1 VLKAGFEVVENMEN
15 ATTAVFSN
23 MLRLQ
28 LIVTVLITL
37 AAFAISGINA
47 GVSGLIGGLS
57 VLVAA
62 FFSSRVASREAK
74 TPSSALLNLLKA
86 EALKILIIIVVL
98 FIAFKFYKQ
107 LVPPALLAGVAG
119 TALIS
124 GAAIGK
130 LKKSNIKI

>member
-1 VLKAGFEVVENMEN
+1 MGN
-15 ATTAVFSN
+15 ATTVVFNN

-37 AAFAISGINA
+37 AAFAISGMSA
-47 GVSGLIGGLS
+47 GISGFIGGLS
-57 VLVAA
+57 VLVGA
-62 FFSSRVASREAK
+62 FFSTRIAGREAK
-74 TPSSALLNLLKA
+74 TPSSALMNLLKA

-98 FIAFKFYKQ
+98 FVAFKFYKQ

-130 LKKSNIKI
+130 LKKSDIKI

>member
-1 VLKAGFEVVENMEN
+1 MEN
-15 ATTAVFSN
+15 TTASVFNN

-37 AAFAISGINA
+37 AAFALSGINA
-47 GVSGLIGGLS
+47 GISGLIGGLS
-57 VLVAA
+57 VLIGAY
-62 FFSSRVASREAK
+62 FSSRVAGREAK

-98 FIAFKFYKQ
+98 FVSFKFYKQ
-107 LVPPALLAGVAG
+107 LIPPALLAGVAG
-119 TALIS
+119 TALMS

>member
-1 VLKAGFEVVENMEN
+1 MEN
-15 ATTAVFSN
+15 TTASVFNN

-37 AAFAISGINA
+37 TAFALSGINA
-47 GVSGLIGGLS
+47 GISGLIGGLS
-57 VLVAA
+57 VLIGAY
-62 FFSSRVASREAK
+62 FSSRVAGREAK

-98 FIAFKFYKQ
+98 FVSFKFYKQ
-107 LVPPALLAGVAG
+107 LIPPALLAGVAG